1 MAVGLSDLF
10 LFNDNYNKVKLQ
22 ADMASDEEVCFD
34 GAYLTSYGKKIMEVP
49 IIVKSAP
56 NNRFPIN
63 LT

>member
-1 MAVGLSDLF
+1 
-10 LFNDNYNKVKLQ
+10 
-22 ADMASDEEVCFD
+22 MASDEEVCFD